1 MRTHTR
7 VRTTLV
13 TGSAVLTLA
22 LSLTACGS
30 SATPSPGEADEPA
43 VVESTPTPTAEA
55 GDRLKIMVPSAPGSG
70 WDETGLAL
78 VEALT
83 AEGVVNGV
91 DIVNYRGADGT
102 VGLNQLVGEADPDTL
117 IVVGDVLVGGIEV
130 TGAPATLE
138 DVTTLARLTD
148 EPLAVVVAADSP
160 YETITDLLADITATG
175 QEVVVT
181 GGPAGSADHVLAA
194 RMLVASGL
202 PAASVATQLNYVPPA
217 ADGESFDP
225 LFDGSVHAAI
235 ADVSEY
241 ADLLAAG
248 SLRALAVSGEERSS
262 TLPEVPTL
270 REQGI
275 DVVLRSWRGIAVA
288 GSVDAARVSELAA
301 AITTLQG
308 TAAWKAAL
316 AEHGW
321 SDAFLTGP
329 ELDTFLTDET
339 TAVRQTL
346 TDVGLLP

>member
-30 SATPSPGEADEPA
+30 SATPSPGEAEETA
-43 VVESTPTPTAEA
+43 VVESTPTPEPGAQ
-55 GDRLKIMVPSAPGSG
+55 LKIMVPSAPGSG
-70 WDETGLAL
+70 WDETGRAM

-83 AEGVVNGV
+83 AEDVVNGV

-130 TGAPATLE
+130 TGAPATLD

-148 EPLAVVVAADSP
+148 EPLAVVVPADSP
-160 YETITDLLADITATG
+160 YEKIGDLLADITAKG

-194 RMLVASGL
+194 RMLVASGM
-202 PAASVATQLNYVPPA
+202 PAASVASQLRYVPPA

-235 ADVSEY
+235 ADVGEY

-248 SLRALAVSGEERSS
+248 SLRALAVSGEERSPA
-262 TLPEVPTL
+262 LPDVPTL
-270 REQGI
+270 REQGV
-275 DVVLRSWRGIAVA
+275 DVVLRSWRGVAVA
-288 GSVDAARVSELAA
+288 GSVDQARVTELVAA
-301 AITTLQG
+301 MTALRDS
-308 TAAWKAAL
+308 AAWQAAL

-329 ELDTFLTDET
+329 ELGTFLAEET
-339 TAVRQTL
+339 AAVRQTL
-346 TDVGLLP
+346 TDVGLTS